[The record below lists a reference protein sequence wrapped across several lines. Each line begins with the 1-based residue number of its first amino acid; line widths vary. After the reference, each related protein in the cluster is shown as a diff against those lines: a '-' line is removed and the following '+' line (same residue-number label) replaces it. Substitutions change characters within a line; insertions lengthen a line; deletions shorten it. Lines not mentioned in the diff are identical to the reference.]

1 MCSPHTKLAEAATR
15 DGGRLTLYEHSG
27 SFCIRVNG
35 LPLMHSAARSS
46 ELLLGELGAE
56 GLSRLSAPRILIG
69 GLGLGFTLKSV
80 LVNVR
85 PSARVQVAE
94 IVPEVVEWNQR
105 FMPGLNGRLLDDPR
119 VEVLVADIWEVLMR
133 AEKASYD
140 AMLFDVDNGPTALA
154 RKQNGRLYHR
164 DGLRRIA
171 EAVKPAGR
179 AVFWSADPA
188 PDFAERLART
198 GFIVR
203 TVPARFRPTADH
215 CAGTIYLGEKPSGTE
230 LRKG

>member
-15 DGGRLTLYEHSG
+15 DGGRLTLYEHGG

-46 ELLLGELGAE
+46 ELFLGELGVE
-56 GLSRLSAPRILIG
+56 GLSRRTAPRILIG

-80 LVNVR
+80 LQHVG

-94 IVPEVVEWNQR
+94 IVPEVIDWNQR
-105 FMPGLNGRLLDDPR
+105 FMQGLNGHLLDDPR
-119 VEVLVADIWEVLMR
+119 VEVFEADIWEILIR

-140 AMLFDVDNGPTALA
+140 AMLFDVDNGPHALA
-154 RKQNGRLYHR
+154 RKQNARLYNR
-164 DGLRRIA
+164 DGLMCIA
-171 EAVKPAGR
+171 EAAESGGR

-188 PDFAERLART
+188 PAFAERLAGT

-203 TVPARFRPTADH
+203 TVPVRFHPAADH
-215 CAGTIYLGEKPSGTE
+215 CAGTIYLGEKPSGTR